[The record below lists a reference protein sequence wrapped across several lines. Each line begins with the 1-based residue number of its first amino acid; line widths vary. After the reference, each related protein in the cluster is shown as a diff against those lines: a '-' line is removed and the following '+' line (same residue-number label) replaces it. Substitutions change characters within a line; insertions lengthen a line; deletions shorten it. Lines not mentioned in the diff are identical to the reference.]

1 VTVRAGRQSGF
12 KALLESLAARQE
24 MPVAAMLQLTAR
36 CNLRC
41 RHCYQVTRRKR
52 ELTTRQWLEV
62 LDALHDA
69 GVLFLTLSGG
79 EPLVRADFLDICRRA
94 RELRFALQLKTNA
107 LLIDRRLAD
116 RLASLALLDVQMS
129 LYSTRSRVHDSI
141 TGLRGSHRRLMS
153 AARMLVRRGVKVTV
167 MTPIMTVNVG
177 EIDDLVALAGREGFD
192 WSMDPHLNVCEDG
205 GCTPL
210 ALRTSD
216 EQLEEIFSNPDLV
229 DLEAV
234 RRGARERRLSDRVC
248 NAGRVSCCITPEGD
262 VLACPLLQV
271 PFGNV
276 LNRPFATIWRSSR
289 RRASIDALTW
299 NDLHACRDCEL
310 MPWCVRCHGAALI
323 EDDDM
328 RGPSRL
334 ACAAAAARRRAAGR
348 KGSSGS

>member
-1 VTVRAGRQSGF
+1 VSVRSGRQSGF

-62 LDALHDA
+62 LDGLRDA

-79 EPLVRADFLDICRRA
+79 EPLVRGDFFDICRRA

-107 LLIDRRLAD
+107 QLVDRRVAD

-129 LYSTRSRVHDSI
+129 LYSTRSGIHDSI

-153 AARMLVRRGVKVTV
+153 AARMLVRRGVKVSM
-167 MTPIMTVNVG
+167 MTPLMTVNTG
-177 EIDDLVALAGREGFD
+177 EIDDLVALARREGFD

-210 ALRTSD
+210 ALRTGD
-216 EQLEEIFSNPDLV
+216 DQLEAIFSSPSLV
-229 DLEAV
+229 DLEAMRRSARV
-234 RRGARERRLSDRVC
+234 RRVTDRVC
-248 NAGRVSCCITPEGD
+248 NAGRVSCCITPDGD
-262 VLACPLLQV
+262 VLPCPLLQV

-276 LNRPFATIWRSSR
+276 LRRPFARIWRSSR

-299 NDLHACRDCEL
+299 NDLPTCRDCEL
-310 MPWCVRCHGAALI
+310 MPWCVRCHGAALV
-323 EDDDM
+323 EDGDM
-328 RGPSRL
+328 MGPSRL
-334 ACAAAAARRRAAGR
+334 ACAAAAARRRASR
-348 KGSSGS
+348 R